1 MRPLQQEPGARS
13 SGCWRLADSMDRV
26 THAAPKSVR
35 VDSVIVVGSGMA
47 GLVCALALAPRSVTL
62 MTKTPRLEGGSSLWA
77 KGGIAAAIGPD
88 DTPEHHAA
96 DTLSAG
102 AGLSD
107 PESALRLAEE
117 GVENLQWLVDEGVPF
132 DRAVNG
138 TLDLAQE
145 AAHRYARIVHAG
157 GDATG
162 RVLMQALIKRVRATR
177 SITVLEETFAHD
189 LIVSDGQVH
198 GLVAY
203 HPKKSWATHYSPHV
217 VLATGGIGMTWWHT
231 SNPSEATGD
240 GLAMAARA
248 GANLADLEFVQFHPT
263 VLAIESKTNGASL
276 PLLTEA
282 LRGAGA
288 LLLDESGYRFMLS
301 EHPAAEMAARD
312 IVARAIEKRTRAGHR
327 VYLDLR
333 PVLTGGHGASFPQ
346 AIEASKRAGFN
357 PKTEPLPVIPAAHYH
372 MGGIQTGHRGRTS
385 IDGLWACGEVAATG
399 VHGANRLAS
408 NSLLEA
414 AVYAR
419 RVAADIRGHPGSQN
433 KQPSLAAAAPKVPPN
448 SACAELKRIFAATRK
463 LMSRHVGVLR
473 SGDGLETAFS
483 QLSKFDRQLRELS
496 DQYTAHDPSSADTVV
511 SWSETRNL
519 LLVARLVTLAALQ
532 RQESRGAHYRDDH
545 PISTLAWQRHQTLT
559 ADQLDAA

>member
-1 MRPLQQEPGARS
+1 
-13 SGCWRLADSMDRV
+13 MDRL
-26 THAAPKSVR
+26 TDAAPMSVR
-35 VDSVIVVGSGMA
+35 ADGVIVVGSGMA

-77 KGGIAAAIGPD
+77 KGGIAAAVGPE

-107 PESALRLAEE
+107 PDSALRLAEE

-132 DRAVNG
+132 DRAVDG
-138 TLDLAQE
+138 TLDLARE

-162 RVLMQALIKRVRATR
+162 RILMQALIKRVRATR
-177 SITVLEETFAHD
+177 SITVLEDTFAHD
-189 LIVSDGQVH
+189 LMVSDGQVQ

-203 HPKKSWATHYSPHV
+203 HPKKGWAYHYSSHV

-231 SNPSEATGD
+231 SNPIESTGD

-263 VLAIESKTNGASL
+263 ALAVKNETNGASL
-276 PLLTEA
+276 PLVTEA

-288 LLLDESGYRFMLS
+288 LLLDESGNRFMVS
-301 EHPAAEMAARD
+301 EHPAAEMAPRD
-312 IVARAIEKRTRAGHR
+312 VVARAIEKRTRAGHR

-333 PVLTGGHGASFPQ
+333 PVLTGGHSASFPQ

-357 PKTEPLPVIPAAHYH
+357 PETEPLPVIPAAHYH
-372 MGGIQTGHRGRTS
+372 MGGIQTDHRGRTS

-419 RVAADIRGHPGSQN
+419 RVAADIRSHPGSRN
-433 KQPSLAAAAPKVPPN
+433 KRPLLAPAAPNVPAN
-448 SACAELKRIFAATRK
+448 SACAELKRIFAATRE

-473 SGDGLETAFS
+473 SGDGLEAAFS
-483 QLSKFDRQLRELS
+483 QLSEFDRQMLVLS
-496 DQYTAHDPSSADTVV
+496 DRYVPQEASAADTIVR
-511 SWSETRNL
+511 WSETRNL
-519 LLVARLVTLAALQ
+519 LLIARLVTLAALQ
-532 RQESRGAHYRDDH
+532 REESRGAHYRDDH
-545 PISTLAWQRHQTLT
+545 PISTLEWQRHQTLT
-559 ADQLDAA
+559 VDELDAA

>member
-1 MRPLQQEPGARS
+1 
-13 SGCWRLADSMDRV
+13 MDRV
-26 THAAPKSVR
+26 TDGAPMSVR
-35 VDSVIVVGSGMA
+35 TDSVIVVGSGMA
-47 GLVCALALAPRSVTL
+47 GLICALALAPRSVTL

-77 KGGIAAAIGPD
+77 KGGIAAAVGPE

-117 GVENLQWLVDEGVPF
+117 GVDNLQWLVDEGVPF
-132 DRAVNG
+132 DRAVDG
-138 TLDLAQE
+138 TLALARE
-145 AAHRYARIVHAG
+145 AAHGYARIVHAG

-162 RVLMQALIKRVRATR
+162 RILMQALIKRVRATR
-177 SITVLEETFAHD
+177 SITVLEDTFAHD
-189 LIVSDGQVH
+189 LMVSDGQVQ

-203 HPKKSWATHYSPHV
+203 HPKKGWAYHYASQV

-231 SNPSEATGD
+231 SNPIESTGD

-248 GANLADLEFVQFHPT
+248 GAKLADLEFVQFHPT
-263 VLAIESKTNGASL
+263 ALAVKNETNGASL

-288 LLLDESGYRFMLS
+288 LLLDESGYRFMVS
-301 EHPAAEMAARD
+301 EHPAAEMAPRD
-312 IVARAIEKRTRAGHR
+312 VVARAIEKRTRAGHR

-333 PVLTGGHGASFPQ
+333 PVLTGGHSASFPQ
-346 AIEASKRAGFN
+346 AIEASKRAGFD
-357 PKTEPLPVIPAAHYH
+357 PGTEPLPVIPAAHYH
-372 MGGIQTGHRGRTS
+372 MGGIQTDQRGRTS

-414 AVYAR
+414 MVYAR
-419 RVAADIRGHPGSQN
+419 RVAADIRSHPGSQN
-433 KQPSLAAAAPKVPPN
+433 KQALLAPATPN
-448 SACAELKRIFAATRK
+448 IPANSVCAELKRIFDATRE
-463 LMSRHVGVLR
+463 LMSRYAGVLR
-473 SGDGLETAFS
+473 SGDGLETASS
-483 QLSKFDRQLRELS
+483 QLSKFDRQLRDLS
-496 DQYTAHDPSSADTVV
+496 DRYAPHDPSSADTVV
-511 SWSETRNL
+511 RWSETRNL

-532 RQESRGAHYRDDH
+532 REESRGAHYRDDH
-545 PISTLAWQRHQTLT
+545 PISTREWQRHQTLT
-559 ADQLDAA
+559 VDELDAA

>member
-1 MRPLQQEPGARS
+1 
-13 SGCWRLADSMDRV
+13 MDRV
-26 THAAPKSVR
+26 TDGAPMSVKT
-35 VDSVIVVGSGMA
+35 DSVIVVGSGMA
-47 GLVCALALAPRSVTL
+47 GLICALALAPRSVTL

-77 KGGIAAAIGPD
+77 KGGIAAAVGPE

-117 GVENLQWLVDEGVPF
+117 GVDNLQWLVDEGVPF
-132 DRAVNG
+132 DRAVDG
-138 TLDLAQE
+138 TLALARE
-145 AAHRYARIVHAG
+145 AAHGYARIVHAG

-162 RVLMQALIKRVRATR
+162 RILMQALIKRVRATR
-177 SITVLEETFAHD
+177 SITVLEDTFAHD
-189 LIVSDGQVH
+189 LMVSDGQVQ

-203 HPKKSWATHYSPHV
+203 HPKKGWAYHYASQV

-231 SNPSEATGD
+231 SNPIESTGD

-248 GANLADLEFVQFHPT
+248 GAKLADLEFVQFHPT
-263 VLAIESKTNGASL
+263 ALAVKNETNGASL

-288 LLLDESGYRFMLS
+288 LLLDESGYRFMVS
-301 EHPAAEMAARD
+301 EHPAAEMAPRD
-312 IVARAIEKRTRAGHR
+312 VVARAIEKRTRAGHR

-333 PVLTGGHGASFPQ
+333 PVLTGGHSASFPQ
-346 AIEASKRAGFN
+346 AIEASKRAGFD
-357 PKTEPLPVIPAAHYH
+357 PGTEPLPVIPAAHYH
-372 MGGIQTGHRGRTS
+372 MGGIQTDQRGRTS

-414 AVYAR
+414 MVYAR
-419 RVAADIRGHPGSQN
+419 RVAADIRSHPGSQN
-433 KQPSLAAAAPKVPPN
+433 KQALLAPATPNIPAN
-448 SACAELKRIFAATRK
+448 SACAELKRIFDATRE
-463 LMSRHVGVLR
+463 LMSRYAGVLR

-483 QLSKFDRQLRELS
+483 QLSKFDRQLRDLS
-496 DQYTAHDPSSADTVV
+496 DRYAPHDPSSADTVV
-511 SWSETRNL
+511 RWSETRNL
-519 LLVARLVTLAALQ
+519 LLIARLVTLAALQ
-532 RQESRGAHYRDDH
+532 REESRGAHYRDDH
-545 PISTLAWQRHQTLT
+545 PISTREWQRHQTLT
-559 ADQLDAA
+559 VDELDAA

>member
-1 MRPLQQEPGARS
+1 
-13 SGCWRLADSMDRV
+13 MDRV
-26 THAAPKSVR
+26 TDAAPMSVR
-35 VDSVIVVGSGMA
+35 TDSVIVVGSGMA
-47 GLVCALALAPRSVTL
+47 GLVCALALAPRSVML

-77 KGGIAAAIGPD
+77 KGGIAAAVGPE

-132 DRAVNG
+132 DRAVDG
-138 TLDLAQE
+138 TLDLARE
-145 AAHRYARIVHAG
+145 AAHGYARIVHAG

-162 RVLMQALIKRVRATR
+162 RILMQALIKRVCATR
-177 SITVLEETFAHD
+177 SITVLEDTFAHD
-189 LIVSDGQVH
+189 LMVSDGQVQ

-203 HPKKSWATHYSPHV
+203 HPKKGWAYHYASQV

-231 SNPSEATGD
+231 SNPIESTGD

-248 GANLADLEFVQFHPT
+248 GAKLADLEFVQFHPT
-263 VLAIESKTNGASL
+263 ALAVKNETNGASL

-288 LLLDESGYRFMLS
+288 LLLDESGYRFMVS
-301 EHPAAEMAARD
+301 EHPAAEMAPRD
-312 IVARAIEKRTRAGHR
+312 VVARAIEKRTRAGHR

-333 PVLTGGHGASFPQ
+333 PVHTGGHSTSFPQ
-346 AIEASKRAGFN
+346 AIEASKRAGFD
-357 PKTEPLPVIPAAHYH
+357 PRTEPLPVIPAAHYH
-372 MGGIQTGHRGRTS
+372 MGGIQTDHRGRTS

-414 AVYAR
+414 MVYAR
-419 RVAADIRGHPGSQN
+419 RVAADIRSHPGSQN
-433 KQPSLAAAAPKVPPN
+433 KQALLAPATPRIPAN
-448 SACAELKRIFAATRK
+448 SACAELKRIFDATRE
-463 LMSRHVGVLR
+463 LMSRYAGVLR

-483 QLSKFDRQLRELS
+483 QLSKFDRQLRDLS
-496 DQYTAHDPSSADTVV
+496 NRYAPHDPASADTVV
-511 SWSETRNL
+511 RWSETRNL
-519 LLVARLVTLAALQ
+519 LLIARLVTLAALQ
-532 RQESRGAHYRDDH
+532 REESRGAHYRDDH
-545 PISTLAWQRHQTLT
+545 PISTREWQRHQTLT
-559 ADQLDAA
+559 VDELDAA